1 MVATKAPAARHE
13 LPGLGEA
20 VCSVHAWLPKRP
32 VDRFAFLA
40 QLALGLAQGLT
51 SQVNRLVVLA
61 ARVGAPRA
69 ATARGASSASSAWH
83 TVTARNS
90 KEDPEA
96 KAKRSTACHDDL
108 MAD

>member
-20 VCSVHAWLPKRP
+20 VCSVH
-32 VDRFAFLA
+32 
-40 QLALGLAQGLT
+40 
-51 SQVNRLVVLA
+51 
-61 ARVGAPRA
+61 
-69 ATARGASSASSAWH
+69 AWH

>member
-1 MVATKAPAARHE
+1 VVGARRGIVVTKAPAARHE

-20 VCSVHAWLPKRP
+20 VCSVH
-32 VDRFAFLA
+32 
-40 QLALGLAQGLT
+40 
-51 SQVNRLVVLA
+51 
-61 ARVGAPRA
+61 
-69 ATARGASSASSAWH
+69 AWH